1 MKKMN
6 STIKQFKSAIPSI
19 NKKYRPYADQ
29 VIKLFEERKIE
40 KAKEAEKLLMQL
52 SSPGLGPKSAIK
64 KITEKYA
71 HQKSITGRLTPAP
84 IETFFVSGVIKSS
97 QTYKRQ
103 LKKSG

>member
-19 NKKYRPYADQ
+19 NKKYQAFGNQ

-71 HQKSITGRLTPAP
+71 LQKSITGRLTPAP
-84 IETFFVSGVIKSS
+84 IETFLCLASLS
-97 QTYKRQ
+97 RQ
-103 LKKSG
+103 KLINAN